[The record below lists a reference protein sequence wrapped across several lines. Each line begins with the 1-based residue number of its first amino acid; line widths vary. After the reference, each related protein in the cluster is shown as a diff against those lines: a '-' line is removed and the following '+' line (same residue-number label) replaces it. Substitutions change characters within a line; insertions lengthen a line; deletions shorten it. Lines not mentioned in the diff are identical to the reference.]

1 MNCKLYSG
9 ITRENREYSAIT
21 KGGTYNCNCIQICTL
36 NYASKLN
43 ENEIRNKLNAM
54 SMHEVLLPGKE
65 EQFFNYMLHKMT
77 TRDMTTIGLPLSL
90 VL

>member
-1 MNCKLYSG
+1 
-9 ITRENREYSAIT
+9 
-21 KGGTYNCNCIQICTL
+21 
-36 NYASKLN
+36 
-43 ENEIRNKLNAM
+43 M